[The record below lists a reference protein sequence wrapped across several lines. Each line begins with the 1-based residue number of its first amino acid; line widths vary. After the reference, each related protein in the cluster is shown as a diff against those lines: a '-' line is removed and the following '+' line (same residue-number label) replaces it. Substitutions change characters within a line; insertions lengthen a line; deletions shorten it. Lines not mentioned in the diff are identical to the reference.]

1 MDLHIKALATAL
13 LFSTSLHAT
22 PINKEVI
29 DILSKSMNL
38 NQARISPD
46 GTKLAIGINT
56 DEASIGVIDLKDFSI
71 ISNVGLGGNLE
82 MGSFFWAN
90 DERLV
95 SRVMLKPGW
104 SAMPLSYGEF
114 YAFNYNGRS
123 GKMIFGA
130 RAGEMQTGTRIK
142 KAEST
147 FAWGELI
154 DQLHDDERY
163 ILLSSTGFS
172 ADGGRLPEMIKLNV
186 NTGVKKGFGYTAP
199 ISGATFV
206 LKQDKSPLLA
216 SGTNSLGDT
225 INFLYNHKNNEW
237 EMLVLPAEF
246 HPVVASK
253 DDKLVWGLARSDSD
267 KLGVYTLDIT
277 TRTLKSVFVDN
288 HYDVENIMLS
298 TDKSRVIAARLATP
312 YPEYVILD
320 TEHPDADILRSM
332 AATFQ
337 GQQVEVFNK
346 TRDGKLALVWVGS
359 DVTDGAL
366 YLYDIKQTKLKYLYT
381 FRDGLQNLQLTYTD
395 PIKFTSSDG
404 LEIEG
409 YFTEAKTTS
418 DKKSDKLV
426 VLVHGGPHFVRDTWN
441 FDPEVH
447 VLAQHGYNVLR
458 VNYRGS
464 GGRGKDF
471 AKLGY
476 RKWGTDIQRD
486 IYEGV
491 QWTIKERGINKDK
504 VCIMGASFGG
514 YSAVMS
520 PIRYPD
526 AYQCGIANV
535 GVYDLPMMF
544 KEGDIPNWYAGK
556 AFLNEALGTNLDDL
570 IANSP
575 ARQVDK
581 LTIPLFLAHGEKDQR
596 APIEHYE
603 MLTKALDKAGKP
615 YESFVVENEWHGFY
629 DSSVRAKY
637 YTRVLEFLAKH
648 LGD

>member
-1 MDLHIKALATAL
+1 MELRIKTLITS
-13 LFSTSLHAT
+13 LFLSTSLQAA
-22 PINKEVI
+22 PINQEVI
-29 DILSKSMNL
+29 DIMSKSMNL

-46 GTKLAIGINT
+46 GTKLAIGINA
-56 DEASIGVIDLKDFSI
+56 DEASIGVLDLKDFSI
-71 ISNVGLGGNLE
+71 ISNVGLSGSLE

-95 SRVMLKPGW
+95 SRVMVKRGW

-123 GKMIFGA
+123 GRMIFGV
-130 RAGEMQTGTRIK
+130 RAGDNKVGTRLK

-147 FAWGELI
+147 YAWGELI
-154 DQLHDDERY
+154 DELHDDERY
-163 ILLSSTGFS
+163 VLLSSTQYS
-172 ADGGRLPEMIKLNV
+172 SDGGRLPEMIKLDV
-186 NTGVKKGFGYTAP
+186 NTGIQKGFGYTAP
-199 ISGATFV
+199 IPNATFI
-206 LKQDKSPLLA
+206 LNQDKSPLLTA
-216 SGTNSLGDT
+216 GTNSNGET
-225 INFLYNHKNNEW
+225 INYLYNRDKHEW
-237 EMLVLPAEF
+237 EMLDLAAEF
-246 HPVVASK
+246 QPIVASK
-253 DDKLVWGLARSDSD
+253 DDKLVWGLARLDSD
-267 KLGVYTLDIT
+267 KLGVYTLDIA
-277 TRTLKSVFVDN
+277 TRTLKSVFVDSQ
-288 HYDVENIMLS
+288 YDVEDIMLS
-298 TDKSRVIAARLATP
+298 TDKSRVIAALLATP
-312 YPEYVILD
+312 FPEYVILD
-320 TEHPDADILRSM
+320 KDHPDADILRSM
-332 AATFQ
+332 AATFP

-346 TRDGKLALVWVGS
+346 TKNGKLALVWVGS
-359 DVTDGAL
+359 DVTDGSL

-381 FRDGLQNLQLTYTD
+381 FRDGLKNLKLTYTD
-395 PIKFTSSDG
+395 PFKFTSSDG

-418 DKKSDKLV
+418 DKKSNKLV

-447 VLAQHGYNVLR
+447 MLAQHGYNVLR

-464 GGRGKDF
+464 GGRGEDF
-471 AKLGY
+471 VKLGY
-476 RKWGTDIQRD
+476 QKWGTDIQRD

-491 QWTIKERGINKDK
+491 QWAIKERGINKDK

-544 KEGDIPNWYAGK
+544 KEGDIQNWYTGK
-556 AFLNEALGTNLDDL
+556 TILSEFLGTNQEDL

-575 ARQVDK
+575 ARHVDK

-648 LGD
+648 LDD